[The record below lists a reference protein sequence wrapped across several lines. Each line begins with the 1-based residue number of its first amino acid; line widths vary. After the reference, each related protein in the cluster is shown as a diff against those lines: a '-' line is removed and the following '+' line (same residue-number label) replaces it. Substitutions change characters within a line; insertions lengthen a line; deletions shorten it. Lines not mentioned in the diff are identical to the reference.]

1 MAEITPRTTQGSTAA
16 ASNVG
21 SAAAA
26 QASFFYRPE
35 VRQVIYQV
43 IIVVALVALFGTII
57 SNTIENM
64 RRLGIASGFGFWN
77 RSAGFDIGQT
87 LIEYSAA
94 GTYGRAFWV
103 GVWNT
108 VLIAAI
114 GIFVATILGF
124 IIGVARLSTNWLV
137 ARMATVYV
145 EVLRNIPLLLQLIF
159 WYFTLVNFW
168 PQAKDAKAF
177 PGGGYLSNRGLT
189 LPEPVFGDNFT
200 FVWLALLMAICGAV
214 YIYYWAR
221 DRRLATGQTF
231 PTGWVSL
238 GLIVGLP
245 LLVFLAVGRPLSM
258 DYPIK
263 GRFNLTGGFVISS
276 EFMALLL
283 GLSLYT
289 ASFIAEIVR
298 AGILAVTKGQKE
310 AAAALGLQPT
320 QALRLVVIPQAMR
333 IVIPP
338 LTSQY
343 LNLTKNSS
351 LGLAIAYP
359 DVVSVTGTML
369 NQTGQAVE
377 LILLTMLVYLTISL
391 LTSAFMN
398 WFNARVALV
407 ER

>member
-1 MAEITPRTTQGSTAA
+1 MADQRFSSPPPASGAA
-16 ASNVG
+16 P
-21 SAAAA
+21 
-26 QASFFYRPE
+26 QASFLYRPE
-35 VRQVIYQV
+35 VRQYIYQGLL
-43 IIVVALVALFGTII
+43 LVGLIALFYTII
-57 SNTIENM
+57 NNTITNM
-64 RRLGIASGFGFWN
+64 ARLGIASGFGFWN

-87 LIEYSAA
+87 LIPYSAA
-94 GTYGRAFWV
+94 SSYGEAFWV

-108 VLIAAI
+108 VLIAII
-114 GIFVATILGF
+114 GIFFATILGF
-124 IIGVARLSTNWLV
+124 VIGIARLSTNWLV

-159 WYFTLVNFW
+159 WYFALVNFW
-168 PQAKDAKAF
+168 PQAREAKPF
-177 PGGGYLSNRGLT
+177 LGGAYLSNRGLT
-189 LPEPVFGDNFT
+189 LPEPVPGVGFRW
-200 FVWLALLMAICGAV
+200 VALAFLAGILATVGISM
-214 YIYYWAR
+214 WAKR
-221 DRRLATGQTF
+221 RRLLTGQPF
-231 PTGWVSL
+231 PVFLTGL
-238 GLIVGLP
+238 GLILGLP
-245 LLVFLAVGRPLSM
+245 IIAFFVMGQPISL
-258 DYPIK
+258 DYPVK
-263 GRFNLTGGFVISS
+263 GRFNLTGGFVVSS
-276 EFMALLL
+276 EFIALLL

-310 AAAALGLQPT
+310 AAAALGLHPT

-359 DVVSVTGTML
+359 DIVSVTGTML

-391 LTSAFMN
+391 VTSAFMN

>member
-1 MAEITPRTTQGSTAA
+1 MADERFSSPPPAAGAA
-16 ASNVG
+16 AK
-21 SAAAA
+21 
-26 QASFFYRPE
+26 ASFFYRPE
-35 VRQVIYQV
+35 VRQYIYQGLL
-43 IIVVALVALFGTII
+43 ALGLIWLFYTII
-57 SNTIENM
+57 TNTITNM
-64 RRLGIASGFGFWN
+64 ARLGIASGFGFWN

-87 LIEYSAA
+87 LIPYSAA
-94 GTYGRAFWV
+94 SSYGDAFWV

-108 VLIAAI
+108 VLIAII
-114 GIFVATILGF
+114 GIFFATVLGF
-124 IIGVARLSTNWLV
+124 IVGVARLSTNWLV

-159 WYFTLVNFW
+159 WYFALVNFW
-168 PQAKDAKAF
+168 PQAKEAKPF
-177 PGGGYLSNRGLT
+177 LGGGYLSNRGLT
-189 LPEPVFGDNFT
+189 LPEPVPGVGFRWVALAFAAGILGTIGVSMWAKRRRLLTGQQFPVFLT
-200 FVWLALLMAICGAV
+200 GLGLVLALPIIAFFVM
-214 YIYYWAR
+214 
-221 DRRLATGQTF
+221 GQPISF
-231 PTGWVSL
+231 
-238 GLIVGLP
+238 
-245 LLVFLAVGRPLSM
+245 
-258 DYPIK
+258 DYPVK
-263 GRFNLTGGFVISS
+263 GRFNLAGGVTISS
-276 EFMALLL
+276 EFIALLL

-359 DVVSVTGTML
+359 DIVSVTGTML

-391 LTSAFMN
+391 VTSAFMN

>member
-1 MAEITPRTTQGSTAA
+1 MAELTSRSTSTAA
-16 ASNVG
+16 SE
-21 SAAAA
+21 AAP

-35 VRQVIYQV
+35 VRQIIYQV
-43 IIVVALVALFGTII
+43 ILGIALIALFYTII
-57 SNTIENM
+57 TNTIDNM

-77 RSAGFDIGQT
+77 RSAGFDISQT

-94 GTYGRAFWV
+94 GSYGRAFWV

-114 GIFVATILGF
+114 GIVLATILGF
-124 IIGVARLSTNWLV
+124 IVGVARLSKNWLV
-137 ARMATVYV
+137 ARIATVYV

-159 WYFTLVNFW
+159 WYFALVNFW
-168 PQAKDAKAF
+168 PQAKDAKPF
-177 PGGGYLSNRGLT
+177 LGGGYLSNRGLT
-189 LPEPVFGDNFT
+189 LPEPVPGKGFGY
-200 FVWLALLMAICGAV
+200 VALAFLLGILATIGLSM
-214 YIYYWAR
+214 WATR
-221 DRRLATGQTF
+221 RRLLTGQQF
-231 PTGWVSL
+231 PTFWAGL
-238 GLIVGLP
+238 GLIVALP
-245 LLVFLAVGRPLSM
+245 LLAFFAAGQPLSF
-258 DYPIK
+258 DYPVK
-263 GRFNLTGGFVISS
+263 GRFNLTGGFVIAS
-276 EFMALLL
+276 EFIALLL

-298 AGILAVTKGQKE
+298 AGILAVTMGQKE

-359 DVVSVTGTML
+359 DIVSVTGTML